1 MLISAVSCCRF
12 RGGAVTFLAIP
23 ASSIDIEEC
32 RLPLYLELVVA
43 EFGAMVGVAA
53 VVGVGPGLGA
63 AVARRFA
70 SEGYVVAMM
79 ARDLGT
85 FTTLPIGM

>member
-1 MLISAVSCCRF
+1 
-12 RGGAVTFLAIP
+12 
-23 ASSIDIEEC
+23 
-32 RLPLYLELVVA
+32 
-43 EFGAMVGVAA
+43 MVGVAA

-85 FTTLPIGM
+85 FTTLWIGM